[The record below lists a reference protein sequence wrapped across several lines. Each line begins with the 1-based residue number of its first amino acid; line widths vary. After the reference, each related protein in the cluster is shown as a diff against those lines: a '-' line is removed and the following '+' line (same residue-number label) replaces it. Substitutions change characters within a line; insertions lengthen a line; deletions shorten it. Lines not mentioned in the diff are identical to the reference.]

1 MVILGLGYIFFGRTK
16 VDPAMQ
22 KQLAELQL
30 LKVQIEQQRSDLD
43 AKAKIESDKTTQLQK
58 QLSESKSVEDK
69 ARIQKQLEEA
79 QARKLEV
86 ERQQKLADQ
95 RLADQKLA
103 EQKLA
108 EQKKAAETKVTAP
121 PVPEAPKP
129 QPMQEAQRP
138 AAVPAQQVPTPLTG
152 APQTM
157 VPAVNNDQPAR
168 VVSQVAP
175 AFPLRAVQMR
185 WETNVDHY
193 VRLKV
198 FVSEQGQPLKV
209 SVIEG
214 VSGAYGFD
222 EAAIEAANKA
232 TFSPA
237 IRDNKPVRGW
247 TPEIV
252 YKFPKRR

>member
-1 MVILGLGYIFFGRTK
+1 M
-16 VDPAMQ
+16 
-22 KQLAELQL
+22 
-30 LKVQIEQQRSDLD
+30 
-43 AKAKIESDKTTQLQK
+43 
-58 QLSESKSVEDK
+58 
-69 ARIQKQLEEA
+69 
-79 QARKLEV
+79 RKLEV

-95 RLADQKLA
+95 RLAEQRLA
-103 EQKLA
+103 EQTLA
-108 EQKKAAETKVTAP
+108 EQKKAAETKVAAA

-129 QPMQEAQRP
+129 QPMREAQRP
-138 AAVPAQQVPTPLTG
+138 ATVPNQVPNQVPTPQTG

-157 VPAVNNDQPAR
+157 APAVNNDQPAR

-232 TFSPA
+232 TFNPA
-237 IRDNKPVRGW
+237 IREGKPVRGW